1 MGAVWSLEIHETQGS
16 HGGEN
21 LRLSTFWVWLRVA
34 QSRWLVAWSSQIATV
49 PSKFATGAVCNAA
62 QCWARQQWWRRSRYK
77 RHNFGFWDWDRMA
90 WAPELQPRPKWYQMI
105 AIRPLCLE
113 RAQTESAV
121 RGLFIHEMLR
131 NHCYS
136 ALKYVISCGLHS
148 KIGAAQKTLCP
159 FSYTFLHYIAEKR
172 GLKQREEILDV
183 SAYLEIDFQTY
194 YVVCIIVWT

>member
-1 MGAVWSLEIHETQGS
+1 MGLFEALKFMKLMGVMAEKIWESPLSGS
-16 HGGEN
+16 GWEWHSHDG
-21 LRLSTFWVWLRVA
+21 
-34 QSRWLVAWSSQIATV
+34 WSSQIATV

-105 AIRPLCLE
+105 AISPLCLE

-148 KIGAAQKTLCP
+148 KIGAAQKTFCL
-159 FSYTFLHYIAEKR
+159 FSYTFFHYKTEQR
-172 GLKQREEILDV
+172 GRKQREE
-183 SAYLEIDFQTY
+183 F
-194 YVVCIIVWT
+194 